1 MRKAPSKQLVH
12 ARCVDLSFEGKGVCK
27 AGDFTVFVD
36 GMFIGEEGDIEITY
50 KRNGAYFGEL
60 RKLTQKSDKRIQ
72 PLCKI
77 CHSCGGCCFQQLS
90 YEAQLS
96 FKARKVK
103 EQFRKIAKL
112 DVEVDECVGMDEPY
126 WYRNKIQMPFAKDS
140 RGRVYCGFYK
150 PQTHVIVPVD
160 ECFIED
166 KRAKPIIDECKSL
179 FTSMRIEPYREDERR
194 GVVRH
199 VLIKTSYYREQI
211 MVVLVTACDSFPKR
225 GELVKELTKRH
236 PEITT
241 VIQNVNTRDTSVILG
256 EKERVLFGKGY
267 IEDCLCGVGFQ
278 ISSKSFYQTNP
289 IMTEKLYSYAMEA
302 AGLTGNEIVFDAYSG
317 IGTIGLIASRKAKEV
332 ISVEIVP
339 SAVKDGIKNSK
350 RNGITNF
357 RMYCDDATSFINKM
371 AKANE
376 KIDVLFMDPPRKG
389 SDERFLKAVRKLKP
403 TKVVYVSCDPSTL
416 ARDIAYLTSDYQV
429 DSVRPFDMFPQ
440 TFHVETVATLT
451 LKNNDRIL

>member
-1 MRKAPSKQLVH
+1 MRKEPTKQLLR

-27 AGDFTVFVD
+27 AGDLTVFVD
-36 GMFIGEEGDIEITY
+36 GMFLGEEGDVEITY

-90 YEAQLS
+90 YDAQLS
-96 FKARKVK
+96 FKANKVK

-126 WYRNKIQMPFAKDS
+126 WYRNKIQMPFGKDA

-150 PQTHVIVPVD
+150 PKTHVIVPVE

-166 KRAKPIIDECKSL
+166 KRAKPIIDECKAL

-194 GVVRH
+194 GVIRH

-211 MVVLVTACDSFPKR
+211 MVVLVTACDSFPGR

-241 VIQNVNTRDTSVILG
+241 VIQNINTRDTSVILG

-267 IEDCLCGVGFQ
+267 IEDSLCGVSFQ

-289 IMTEKLYSYAMEA
+289 IMTAKLYSYAMEA

-339 SAVKDGIKNSK
+339 SAVKDGIRNSK

-371 AKANE
+371 AKVNE

-403 TKVVYVSCDPSTL
+403 QRVVYVSCDPSTL
-416 ARDIAYLTSDYQV
+416 ARDVAYLASDYQV

-451 LKNNDRIL
+451 LKNNDRIR